1 MNMCSNSII
10 KIAMIWLTCIAYTQN
25 VVLTFLRIKHSWRMT
40 FEYLIAVWH
49 SSHDYLRKQ
58 CCILSNC
65 HNIGGSCM
73 QTMVFT
79 SPLLVLNLV
88 ILTLVEYV
96 GFIVSSEWPILLCAI
111 QSGKTNRSM
120 KRLKHITSRCLQEL
134 LLKEVERYLENHM
147 IFLYVG
153 DGTCIIIV

>member
-1 MNMCSNSII
+1 
-10 KIAMIWLTCIAYTQN
+10 
-25 VVLTFLRIKHSWRMT
+25 
-40 FEYLIAVWH
+40 
-49 SSHDYLRKQ
+49 
-58 CCILSNC
+58 
-65 HNIGGSCM
+65 M

-96 GFIVSSEWPILLCAI
+96 GFIVSSEWPILLYVI

-120 KRLKHITSRCLQEL
+120 KRLRHITSRCLQEL
-134 LLKEVERYLENHM
+134 LLKEVERYLEIRM